1 MNRNRAVTSTAITKA
16 VSSATAGDLQIA
28 TETLLTAIA
37 IIKQSRVYE
46 DECCQALV
54 TSLKDC
60 LVSIQGNYVDRYAH
74 RTRPVLIGKLKFRA
88 ELALALAACCLEVTH
103 LIPFPTGVAVGPGTK
118 KGVTTDVVTESK
130 NETGIGTE
138 RILTVGKVQERHE
151 GTENTP
157 GAQTGKR
164 TGRGHGTGNGTETDT
179 ANLTCEMFKV
189 SFVGMFF

>member
-60 LVSIQGNYVDRYAH
+60 LVSIQGNYVDRYVH
-74 RTRPVLIGKLKFRA
+74 RTRPVLIGNLKFRV
-88 ELALALAACCLEVTH
+88 ELALALAASCLEVTH
-103 LIPFPTGVAVGPGTK
+103 LILIPNRSSSRSRH
-118 KGVTTDVVTESK
+118 E
-130 NETGIGTE
+130 E
-138 RILTVGKVQERHE
+138 RSHDRGRDREQERDRHRDRE
-151 GTENTP
+151 DPYGWESAGTSRRHRERSWSGDREKDWP
-157 GAQTGKR
+157 R
-164 TGRGHGTGNGTETDT
+164 SRDRERHRDRHR
-179 ANLTCEMFKV
+179 
-189 SFVGMFF
+189 